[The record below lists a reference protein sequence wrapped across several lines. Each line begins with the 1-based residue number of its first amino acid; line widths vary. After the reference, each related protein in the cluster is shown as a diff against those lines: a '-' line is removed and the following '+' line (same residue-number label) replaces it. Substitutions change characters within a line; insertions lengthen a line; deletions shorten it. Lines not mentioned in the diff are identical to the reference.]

1 MASIAAGLA
10 RNSAVHQ
17 RTNPRLYIY
26 IKEEG
31 EFKHQKAQKN
41 VPTPGKNR
49 THDPPCSSSDALTT
63 CVIHVMRTLDP
74 VPLVS
79 M

>member
-41 VPTPGKNR
+41 VP
-49 THDPPCSSSDALTT
+49 SS
-63 CVIHVMRTLDP
+63 R
-74 VPLVS
+74 
-79 M
+79 

>member
-1 MASIAAGLA
+1 MASIAAGT

-31 EFKHQKAQKN
+31 EFKHQKAQEMKMKMKD
-41 VPTPGKNR
+41 VP
-49 THDPPCSSSDALTT
+49 SS
-63 CVIHVMRTLDP
+63 R
-74 VPLVS
+74 
-79 M
+79 